1 MYGYSPAW
9 GVTNRLTIEINIMK
23 VLTAFFFAAAFLLV
37 PSCDVVK
44 QAQQMGSLIN
54 CDFSLKSVENI
65 TLAGVSVQQ
74 VQSLSSLNVLDVG
87 KLTAA
92 LAGGA
97 LPLSFTLNVQ
107 ARNPNKSAA
116 GMNRMEWI
124 LLIDDIEMTK
134 GILNRKINIP
144 ANNGTSV
151 IPLQMNFDLKK
162 VLSNRS
168 GDALLNFALGLAGA
182 GNTPSRITLKAK
194 PTISVSGYSL
204 DYPGYITI
212 TP

>member
-1 MYGYSPAW
+1 MKLASLFLF
-9 GVTNRLTIEINIMK
+9 VTA
-23 VLTAFFFAAAFLLV
+23 VLLL
-37 PSCDVVK
+37 PSCDVVQ
-44 QAQQMGSLIN
+44 QAQKVGNLIN

-65 TLAGVSVQQ
+65 SLAGVSLQQ
-74 VQSLSSLNVLDVG
+74 VQTLSSLNVLDAG
-87 KLTAA
+87 RLTAA

-116 GMNRMEWI
+116 GMNRLEWI

-134 GILNRKINIP
+134 GTLNRQINIP

-168 GDALLNFALGLAGA
+168 GDALLNFALGLAGT
-182 GNTPSRITLKAK
+182 NNKPSRISLKAK